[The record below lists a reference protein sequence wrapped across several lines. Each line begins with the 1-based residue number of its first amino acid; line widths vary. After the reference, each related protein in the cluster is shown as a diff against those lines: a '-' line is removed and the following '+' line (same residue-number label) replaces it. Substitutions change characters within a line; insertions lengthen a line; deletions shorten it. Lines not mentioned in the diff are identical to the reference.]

1 MSFAADLDDVTL
13 SASLP
18 MKRLCKSLMDISCG
32 RVLLLDSSVAL
43 RWIYPAIGG
52 PVATKAVPSLDQLT
66 NVRAALGIVLSLRR
80 TGLEISLEHASQ
92 QLAITPDEL
101 NQIEHGEVD
110 VSLSFLYQIA
120 SLLDAGPASI
130 LRGAQTIAKWSDEKP
145 SLEAFQ
151 AMQREAKAEDA
162 PRVRRRLK
170 KRYK

>member
-1 MSFAADLDDVTL
+1 M
-13 SASLP
+13 
-18 MKRLCKSLMDISCG
+18 
-32 RVLLLDSSVAL
+32 
-43 RWIYPAIGG
+43 AI
-52 PVATKAVPSLDQLT
+52 KAVPSLDELT
-66 NVRAALGIVLSLRR
+66 NVRAALGVVISLRR

-101 NQIEHGEVD
+101 NRIEHGEVD

-120 SLLDAGPASI
+120 AILDAGPGSI

-162 PRVRRRLK
+162 PTVKRRLK
-170 KRYK
+170 KRFK